1 MFDDDSRHQ
10 EQPNLAE
17 YWAIARRRRWWIVG
31 PCFILWAAVWIVGWL
46 LPTTYQSDALILVE
60 QQRVPEQYVVPN
72 VAVGLQNRLQSMT
85 QQILSRT
92 RLQATIDRFHLY
104 ARHGAIRA
112 FFDSGDPVEEMRKD
126 IQIELVQAPGRPAEL
141 TAFKIHYSARSPE
154 LAQQVNSGLVS
165 LFIDENLKTQEQLSE
180 STTAFLENQL
190 EAART
195 KLEQQETKVRAF
207 KAQHLGNLPSQL
219 ESNVQI
225 LSGLQTQLENTQHA
239 LDGAKQQELYLESL
253 LQQYQSVQAGL
264 SKSGATPEA
273 LGMQLQELRR
283 HLTEAHSK
291 YTEKYPDVVA
301 LKDEIAKTET
311 LKAQIESEIASSQQ
325 GGQPERKTGTF
336 DMGGYEGSQQVT
348 PTATIQI
355 QSQLKANQLEIQ
367 NYQHR
372 EKALRTEISMYQTRL
387 NLTPATEQQ
396 MAEVARGYEESKANY
411 NSLLQKQMQ
420 SQLATSLQQRQ
431 QGEQFRVIDPASL
444 PDKPSAPNH
453 FLVSV
458 GGLVAGLALGLGLAA
473 FLELTNVS
481 VWEEKDLEGV
491 VSARVLVGI
500 PHLSTPDE
508 ELDRRK
514 SRLMEI
520 YAAAAIFT
528 FTVVGNLYAY
538 FSG

>member
-1 MFDDDSRHQ
+1 MSDDDARGQ
-10 EQPNLAE
+10 EQTSLAQ
-17 YWAIARRRRWWIVG
+17 YWAIARRRRWWIAG
-31 PCFILWAAVWIVGWL
+31 PCFLLWAAVWIVGWL

-72 VAVGLQNRLQSMT
+72 VTVGLQDRLQSMT

-92 RLQATIDRFHLY
+92 RLQTTIDRFHLY
-104 ARHGAIRA
+104 PRHGALRA
-112 FFDSGDPVEEMRKD
+112 FFQSGDPVEEMRKD
-126 IQIELVQAPGRPAEL
+126 IQIELVQAPGHPAEL

-154 LAQQVNSGLVS
+154 LAQHINSELVS

-180 STTAFLENQL
+180 STTAFLDNQL

-195 KLEQQETKVRAF
+195 KLEQQEAKVRTF
-207 KAQHLGNLPSQL
+207 KVQHLGDLPSQL

-225 LSGLQTQLENTQHA
+225 LSGLQTQLQNTQRA
-239 LDGAKQQELYLESL
+239 LDGAKQQKLYLESL

-264 SKSGATPEA
+264 SKGGATPEA

-283 HLTEAHSK
+283 RLTEEGSK

-301 LKDEIAKTET
+301 LKDEIAKTQR
-311 LKAQIESEIASSQQ
+311 LKTQIENEIASGQK
-325 GGQPERKTGTF
+325 GGQPEGKSGAI
-336 DMGGYEGSQQVT
+336 DVEVDEGSPEGT
-348 PTATIQI
+348 PTAMMQI

-372 EKALRTEISMYQTRL
+372 EKALQSEISMYQTRL
-387 NLTPATEQQ
+387 NVTPATEQQ
-396 MAEVARGYEESKANY
+396 MAEVARGYDESKANY

-420 SQLATSLQQRQ
+420 SQLATSLQHRQ
-431 QGEQFRVIDPASL
+431 QGEQFRIVDPASL

-458 GGLVAGLALGLGLAA
+458 AGLVAGLALGLGLAA
-473 FLELTNVS
+473 LLELTNGS

-491 VSARVLVGI
+491 VPAPVLVGI
-500 PHLSTPDE
+500 PHLCTPDE
-508 ELDRRK
+508 ELEQRK
-514 SRLMEI
+514 STLMEMC
-520 YAAAAIFT
+520 AAAAIFT

-538 FSG
+538 FRG